1 MAATANVQSMRPYPV
16 ISADSHFTEP
26 PDLWQRYVEP
36 RYRDRAPKVEHR
48 EHTDVVMCDGG
59 VMFPVGVMHGVRW
72 KGGETPTDG
81 RYADIPASGY
91 NVDARIADIELDG
104 IHAEVLYPTVAM
116 RFFTI
121 EDAEL
126 AMVCSRSYNTF
137 AAEFCAARPDRFKAV
152 AVVPLDDLSAALDE
166 LHRAKDLGLV
176 GAMISAMPEGSE
188 PYHDSYYDPFW
199 RAAEALGLPI
209 SLHVA
214 TQRRVNPNRDATQM
228 FLTYQTVQHMVI
240 GMIYGGTFDR
250 FPDLQLVSVE
260 NDAGWAAHLIERM
273 DYVDGKARARNLNKD
288 HHNVEL
294 PSHYW
299 RNNVHYTFMRDRTAI
314 QCRDIIGVDRLLW
327 SSDFPHGD
335 STWPDSQKV
344 IDEELGD
351 IPAADQK
358 AILHDNAARL
368 YHFQGE

>member
-1 MAATANVQSMRPYPV
+1 MRPYPV

-26 PDLWQRYVEP
+26 SDLWQRYVEP
-36 RYRDRAPKVEHR
+36 EFRDRAPRVEHR
-48 EHTDVVMCDGG
+48 EHTDVVVCDGG

-81 RYADIPASGY
+81 RYVDIPASGY
-91 NVDARIADIELDG
+91 EVAARIADIERDG
-104 IHAEVLYPTVAM
+104 VYAEVLYPTVAM

-121 EDAEL
+121 EDAAL
-126 AMVCSRSYNTF
+126 AAICSRAYNTF
-137 AAEFCAARPDRFKAV
+137 AADFCTGAPDRFKAV
-152 AVVPLDDLSAALDE
+152 AVVPLDDLSSAVDE
-166 LHRAKDLGLV
+166 MHRAHDLGLV
-176 GAMISAMPEGSE
+176 GVMISAMPEGTAAYSDSS
-188 PYHDSYYDPFW
+188 YHPFW
-199 RAAEALGLPI
+199 AAAEKLRMPV
-209 SLHVA
+209 SLHVS
-214 TQRRVNPNRDATQM
+214 TQRRVLPDRDATAM
-228 FLTYQTVQHMVI
+228 FLSYQAVQHMII
-240 GMIYGGTFDR
+240 GMIFGGTFDR

-273 DYVDGKARARNLNKD
+273 DYMSAKARARNLNKD
-288 HHNVEL
+288 HRNVEV

-314 QCRDIIGVDRLLW
+314 IARDLIGVDRLLW

-368 YHFQGE
+368 YGFCP